1 MAGRHRLQH
10 GEYFVAADLADDY
23 AVRPHTQRV
32 PDQVALGDLT
42 LAFDVGRPRFEPDHV
57 RLLEAQFGR
66 VFNRHNSL
74 VGRHEQRHAVKQ
86 GRFTRAGAAAN
97 QDVEP
102 RAHDGAYKLDALWHQ
117 RLLRD
122 QIVDVVAP
130 ASESA
135 NRQRRAVQRQ
145 RRNDRVDTR
154 TVGQPRVNHRRR
166 FVNPASDLRHDS
178 IDDQHQVLIVLELD
192 VGGVK
197 LAAFFNV
204 NLAVSVDQ
212 DVGDFII
219 PQKRLQRP
227 KTQQL
232 VLDLLDQVIL
242 VDVGEQASLVVQN
255 GGDRR
260 GDFLRRERR
269 LEAFK
274 PGNVQ
279 HLEQPVV
286 DRKLELLKTL
296 GLHVFDGA
304 LLIAYQRALK
314 RCRRCA
320 VLLRNSLDQ
329 LHSVTSSARADYIQ
343 QARNQCIWGSAV
355 AGFAA
360 HLEPPRQLLDAL
372 GQRRVWRHLPQI
384 LCAQLHAIEN
394 FFVARNP
401 RVNRLRQRMA
411 QLLFTDRMIRYE
423 TAQNEVGFDSRQP
436 QPPHQIDESPR
447 ASRRANRLVE
457 QVEQM
462 TRALP
467 GGDRVGVDMR
477 AAIHDH
483 EVEQLARQ
491 VEDRTDRLVTDQ
503 LAVLDPLGRREQV
516 DSRRMLAE
524 R

>member
-1 MAGRHRLQH
+1 
-10 GEYFVAADLADDY
+10 
-23 AVRPHTQRV
+23 
-32 PDQVALGDLT
+32 
-42 LAFDVGRPRFEPDHV
+42 
-57 RLLEAQFGR
+57 
-66 VFNRHNSL
+66 
-74 VGRHEQRHAVKQ
+74 
-86 GRFTRAGAAAN
+86 
-97 QDVEP
+97 
-102 RAHDGAYKLDALWHQ
+102 
-117 RLLRD
+117 
-122 QIVDVVAP
+122 
-130 ASESA
+130 
-135 NRQRRAVQRQ
+135 
-145 RRNDRVDTR
+145 
-154 TVGQPRVNHRRR
+154 
-166 FVNPASDLRHDS
+166 
-178 IDDQHQVLIVLELD
+178 

-360 HLEPPRQLLDAL
+360 HLEPPRQVLDAL
-372 GQRRVWRHLPQI
+372 GQRRVRRHLPQI
-384 LCAQLHAIEN
+384 LRAQLHALEN
-394 FFVARNP
+394 FFIARNP
-401 RVNRLRQRMA
+401 GVNRLRQGMA
-411 QLLFTDRMIRYE
+411 QLLFTDRMTRHE

-447 ASRRANRLVE
+447 ASCRADRLVE

-467 GGDRVGVDMR
+467 GGDRVCVDMG

-491 VEDRTDRLVTDQ
+491 IEDRTDRLVTDQ

-524 R
+524 RRFELNRIKLSRSVGERHDRALGFEIQEDRHPAGLQVEVDYRYPLFDRVAQRQREIRGQARHSSAAYQAHQRNDRAAAVVNVVNVVNFFAPAGLAYLQQCAGHVAGIQRQKQKLIGSGPQHPLHQVWRTIAQQRK